1 MTLKQPNKDDPIALR
16 KQLIQMRMELN
27 RQKIH
32 HEGLVLLEPIQKARN
47 YKERFTQ
54 GANPVLLIVGLTLA
68 SFFITRK
75 RHSVSGLIPV
85 LSIATSLARLFIN
98 AAPSSQKDSATGPAK
113 EPE

>member
-1 MTLKQPNKDDPIALR
+1 MTLKQSNKDDPIALR

-32 HEGLVLLEPIQKARN
+32 HEGLVLLEPIQKARR
-47 YKERFTQ
+47 YKERFLQ
-54 GANPVLLIVGLTLA
+54 SANPLLLVAGVTLA

-98 AAPSSQKDSATGPAK
+98 ATPPSTKDSTAAPTK

>member
-32 HEGLVLLEPIQKARN
+32 HEGLVLLEPIQKVRG
-47 YKERFTQ
+47 YKERFFHS
-54 GANPVLLIVGLTLA
+54 ANPLLLITGVTLV
-68 SFFITRK
+68 SFLITRK

-85 LSIATSLARLFIN
+85 LSIATSLARLLIN
-98 AAPSSQKDSATGPAK
+98 AAPSSQKDSATEPAK
-113 EPE
+113 DSE